1 MDPFSAVAAVVRLA
15 DVALHTVSAL
25 IEYTN
30 NTQNAS
36 ADRKLLAKETYIL
49 SKMLER
55 LRTRLQ
61 SPGFDDKWLEERK
74 DLVRQFARAYDEL
87 AASLNFDVLT
97 GHLKQESRLKTIR
110 TLSKWS
116 FTKNEVYSL
125 LERVTRLQQY
135 ANILLLEEQHSL
147 IETIDQRQQEAT
159 DKKQRQAILSWLSP
173 LQMTQ
178 THLII
183 SGGVEDGSGRWFL
196 TSQKFLAW
204 QSGEQKLLWCSGIP
218 GAGKTVMASI
228 VVDHLRRQRAQK
240 QLSENVGI
248 AVMYL
253 RYNDPEQTLENLLA
267 SLLKQLAQE
276 QDTVPSLLQG
286 LFEQHRDHNMALSLE
301 DITNVLTS
309 LTETYAEVF
318 FVVDTLDEC
327 SDEIRWELL
336 EKLQQC
342 QPKIHLMITS
352 RFLDSIGQELEDF
365 ERLEIKADKADLELF
380 IDRRIQKN
388 KNLRRIVEKS
398 PRMRTDI
405 KDAVVKMSVLDMRL
419 GLKCRAR
426 AA

>member
-135 ANILLLEEQHSL
+135 ANILLLEEQQLVQLHVSSL
-147 IETIDQRQQEAT
+147 
-159 DKKQRQAILSWLSP
+159 
-173 LQMTQ
+173 
-178 THLII
+178 
-183 SGGVEDGSGRWFL
+183 
-196 TSQKFLAW
+196 
-204 QSGEQKLLWCSGIP
+204 QS
-218 GAGKTVMASI
+218 
-228 VVDHLRRQRAQK
+228 D
-240 QLSENVGI
+240 
-248 AVMYL
+248 
-253 RYNDPEQTLENLLA
+253 
-267 SLLKQLAQE
+267 
-276 QDTVPSLLQG
+276 
-286 LFEQHRDHNMALSLE
+286 
-301 DITNVLTS
+301 
-309 LTETYAEVF
+309 
-318 FVVDTLDEC
+318 
-327 SDEIRWELL
+327 
-336 EKLQQC
+336 
-342 QPKIHLMITS
+342 
-352 RFLDSIGQELEDF
+352 
-365 ERLEIKADKADLELF
+365 
-380 IDRRIQKN
+380 
-388 KNLRRIVEKS
+388 
-398 PRMRTDI
+398 
-405 KDAVVKMSVLDMRL
+405 
-419 GLKCRAR
+419 
-426 AA
+426 